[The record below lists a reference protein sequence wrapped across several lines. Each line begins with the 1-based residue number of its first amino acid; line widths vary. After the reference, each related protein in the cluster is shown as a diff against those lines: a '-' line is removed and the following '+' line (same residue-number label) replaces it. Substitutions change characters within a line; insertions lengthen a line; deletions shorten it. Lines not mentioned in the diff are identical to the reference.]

1 MSFLG
6 EVTEAQAEPRL
17 REIYREMQEKFG
29 FLPNYYK
36 VLGRDLALAEGH
48 QAVAQALMRDGAL
61 PLALKEQIGLVVSGL
76 NTASYCIA
84 AHMELLNKMGIE
96 RPLGRKLATN
106 YEGAPVEEKTKVLF
120 RFADRLTRRPGDIQ
134 ESDIAALRAAGWSDD
149 AIYEAVVAVAWFN
162 FINRTSLGWGVVA
175 DF

>member
-1 MSFLG
+1 MSFVG
-6 EVTEAQAEPRL
+6 TVEESQAGPRL
-17 REIYREMQEKFG
+17 REIYREMREKFG
-29 FLPNYYK
+29 FLPNYYQA
-36 VLGRDLALAEGH
+36 LGRNLAIAEGH
-48 QAVAQALMRDGAL
+48 QALARGLMQDGAL

-106 YEGAPVEEKTKVLF
+106 YEGAPVEEKTKALF
-120 RFADRLTRRPGDIQ
+120 RFADKLTLRPADVN
-134 ESDIAALRAAGWSDD
+134 ESDVELLRQAGWPDE
-149 AIYEAVVAVAWFN
+149 AIYEAIVAIAWFN
-162 FINRTSLGWGVVA
+162 FINRTSIGWGVVA